1 MIGCVFGPIR
11 SGKTYHTVKTFIIPL
26 LQGGDTVVTNIAG
39 VDKAALSAIWKV
51 NVSNLHIIE
60 DADVFGFWR
69 FAENR
74 KRVIFVIDEI
84 QNFYGSSN
92 YRQNKDSREE
102 LKIFLTKC
110 GHDGHSVVYICQVPE
125 MVHTDILRLTETFI
139 QCAKL
144 NFIKFLPSNRYTW
157 IARKSYKTKGTT
169 VLEQGINVYD
179 PKVYVC
185 YQSTSPGVIET
196 KTKFDNLGFVP
207 WKVIVP
213 ILLLIVMLVV
223 YKLVFAPKAPVP
235 LSASPSSSND
245 PRNPRGSM
253 LDSRSGIDSKHVDT
267 VDGWYSYDGEI
278 YWLSGGAVHASG
290 VDTGSHYGL
299 HGVAGGGWVFC
310 RPRSLA
316 SGVSAGFSSDLV
328 SEGGSGPCGP
338 APVDRSSVP
347 SGALP

>member
-39 VDKAALSAIWKV
+39 IDKAALCAIWRV

-185 YQSTSPGVIET
+185 YQSTTPGVTET
-196 KTKFDNLGFVP
+196 KTKFDKLGFVP

-223 YKLVFAPKAPVP
+223 YKAVFAPKPPVRNVP
-235 LSASPSSSND
+235 NAGQGANPVALSAH
-245 PRNPRGSM
+245 
-253 LDSRSGIDSKHVDT
+253 SGVPDVKHVDT
-267 VDGWYSYDGEI
+267 VDGWYSYDGKI
-278 YWLSGGAVHASG
+278 YWLSGASVYAVGVDSGNRIGVHA
-290 VDTGSHYGL
+290 VE
-299 HGVAGGGWVFC
+299 GGGWVFC
-310 RPRSLA
+310 RPRALA
-316 SGVSAGFSSDLV
+316 TGVSTGFGSELV
-328 SEGGSGPCGP
+328 DEGGSGSGGP
-338 APVDRSSVP
+338 AASDRSSLPAGGVP
-347 SGALP
+347 